1 MRPGTIIFCAK
12 GWHVTNN
19 LKHYRRFVLLDNTTN
34 QVVTSFINNGDH
46 SIDGAIDQYGD
57 NRPDIAAKYG
67 QYRNAAKSGFNFQA
81 YWINPQ
87 FGHDYTL
94 VSQYADDENGTNASE
109 VRFHLGV
116 ITQAN
121 LGTRQDFEQF

>member
-1 MRPGTIIFCAK
+1 M
-12 GWHVTNN
+12 
-19 LKHYRRFVLLDNTTN
+19 LDNTTN
-34 QVVTSFINNGDH
+34 QVVTSFMNNGDH
-46 SIDGAIDQYGD
+46 PIDGAIDQYGD

-67 QYRNAAKSGFNFQA
+67 QYRNAAKSGFNIQA
-81 YWINPQ
+81 YWTNPQ

-121 LGTRQDFEQF
+121 LGTEQDFEQF